1 LVVLRKLVAA
11 AVVLF
16 LGVGYL
22 MAEEFNGKV
31 KSYDG
36 AKGVL
41 TITYKNGDDSVDKE
55 FDTRSGGFYSGNKA
69 LKAKAVPKALVKG
82 ADVTVN
88 TKEKDGKT
96 VEKDGRA
103 VAEKVTIK

>member
-1 LVVLRKLVAA
+1 VLRKLIAA
-11 AVVLF
+11 SLAIF

-22 MAEEFNGKV
+22 AAEEFKGKV

-36 AKGVL
+36 AKSVL

-55 FDTRSGGFYSGNKA
+55 FYTANGGFYSANKA
-69 LKAKAVPKALVKG
+69 LKAKAIAKSLVK
-82 ADVTVN
+82 DTEVTVI

>member
-1 LVVLRKLVAA
+1 VLRKLVAA
-11 AVVLF
+11 SVMLL

-22 MAEEFNGKV
+22 TAEEFKGKV

-36 AKGVL
+36 AKSVL

-55 FDTRSGGFYSGNKA
+55 FYTANGGFYSANKA
-69 LKAKAVPKALVKG
+69 LKAKAIAKALVK
-82 ADVTVN
+82 DVEVTVV

>member
-1 LVVLRKLVAA
+1 VLRKLIAA
-11 AVVLF
+11 SLVLM
-16 LGVGYL
+16 LGSYL
-22 MAEEFNGKV
+22 MAEEIKGKV

-41 TITYKNGDDSVDKE
+41 TITYKVGDDSVDKE
-55 FDTRSGGFYSGNKA
+55 FYTLSGGFYSGNKA
-69 LKAKAVPKALVKG
+69 LKAKAIAKALVK
-82 ADVTVN
+82 DVEVTVE

-103 VAEKVTIK
+103 VAEKITLK

>member
-1 LVVLRKLVAA
+1 VLRKLIATSL
-11 AVVLF
+11 VLF

-22 MAEEFNGKV
+22 MAEEFKGKV

-41 TITYKNGDDSVDKE
+41 TITYKNGEDSVDKE
-55 FDTRSGGFYSGNKA
+55 FDTRSGGFYSAGNKA
-69 LKAKAVPKALVKG
+69 LKAKAVAKSLVK
-82 ADVTVN
+82 DTEVTIT

>member
-1 LVVLRKLVAA
+1 MVRKLIAA
-11 AVVLF
+11 SLVLF
-16 LGVGYL
+16 VGVGFVI
-22 MAEEFNGKV
+22 AEEFKGKV

-41 TITYKNGDDSVDKE
+41 TITYKNGDDPVDKE
-55 FDTRSGGFYSGNKA
+55 FDTRSGGFYDANNKA
-69 LKAKAVPKALVKG
+69 LKAKAVPKALVKD
-82 ADVTVN
+82 AAVTIA

-103 VAEKVTIK
+103 VAEKVTLK

>member
-1 LVVLRKLVAA
+1 VLRKLIAA
-11 AVVLF
+11 SLALV

-22 MAEEFNGKV
+22 VAEEFKGTV
-31 KSYDG
+31 KNYDG

-41 TITYKNGDDSVDKE
+41 TITYKKGDDSVDKE
-55 FDTRSGGFYSGNKA
+55 FDTRSGGFYDSKNKA
-69 LKAKAVPKALVKG
+69 LKAKAVPKMLVKD
-82 ADVTVN
+82 AEVTVN

-103 VAEKVTIK
+103 VAEKVTLK